1 MSKKATKQ
9 SRKTARRKAAQALEW
24 LWGSPLG
31 KLVKVKSW
39 RPSLDLHFL
48 DWRDRGVAWPT
59 LLVDRRGMRWTST
72 PIWNFIWLRNRLGFG
87 EKD

>member
-1 MSKKATKQ
+1 MRWYA
-9 SRKTARRKAAQALEW
+9 ALEW

-31 KLVKVKSW
+31 KLVKVKTW

-59 LLVDRRGMRWTST
+59 LLVDRHGKRWTST